1 MVSKRP
7 ITFGY
12 QRQAGKS
19 RSHVAAIWGPPR
31 RLSSFLG
38 TKLKPK
44 NFEFGPF
51 LDPFPLAK
59 SAIPDFSNIETWD
72 LPKKILF
79 VKDSF

>member
-1 MVSKRP
+1 MANKRP

-31 RLSSFLG
+31 RKSRSLG

-44 NFEFGPF
+44 NFEFGKFIYPQPKSSIPHLITIENIRF
-51 LDPFPLAK
+51 AQQYLFAEDPF
-59 SAIPDFSNIETWD
+59 I
-72 LPKKILF
+72 
-79 VKDSF
+79 